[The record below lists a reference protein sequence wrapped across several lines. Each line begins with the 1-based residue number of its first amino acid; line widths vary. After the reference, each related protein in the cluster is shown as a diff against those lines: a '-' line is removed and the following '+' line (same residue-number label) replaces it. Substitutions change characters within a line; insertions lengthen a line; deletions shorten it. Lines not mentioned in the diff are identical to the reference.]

1 MDPIKTTDQTAGE
14 WAIVEIMGH
23 KVVAGYVTK
32 DEQFGQPMLRVDV
45 PPTDAYPAFT
55 QHYGVQSIY
64 CITYVSEQV
73 ARAAAQANRVNPVSV
88 YVPELAALDRLKAE
102 NERLRRAL
110 PAPAGDDDIDDEYDP
125 DDDPDGP
132 GF

>member
-1 MDPIKTTDQTAGE
+1 MDPISITDQTAGE

-32 DEQFGQPMLRVDV
+32 DEMFGQPMLRVDV
-45 PPTDAYPAFT
+45 PATDAYPAFT
-55 QHYGVQSIY
+55 QQYGVQSIY

-73 ARAAAQANRVNPVSV
+73 ARAVAQANRVNPVSV
-88 YVPELAALDRLKAE
+88 YVPELAALERLKAE
-102 NERLRRAL
+102 NERLRRSL
-110 PAPAGDDDIDDEYDP
+110 PAPDDDADIDDGDDDDS
-125 DDDPDGP
+125 DGP